1 LNAKY
6 CSGLETGLW
15 HANLF
20 LQGITHF
27 VKNNFFENQKDDKKT
42 KKTIDKKVVD
52 HFVKKTGW
60 VGDVRGF
67 SAWGVGES
75 LLGGGINQ
83 LIFDVLTFEL
93 K

>member
-1 LNAKY
+1 MLEQYLNAKY

-27 VKNNFFENQKDDKKT
+27 VKNNFFEKQKDEKT
-42 KKTIDKKVVD
+42 KKMIDKKVVD
-52 HFVKKTGW
+52 HFVEKT
-60 VGDVRGF
+60 VVDVRGF
-67 SAWGVGES
+67 SAWVVGVN

-83 LIFDVLTFEL
+83 LIF
-93 K
+93 